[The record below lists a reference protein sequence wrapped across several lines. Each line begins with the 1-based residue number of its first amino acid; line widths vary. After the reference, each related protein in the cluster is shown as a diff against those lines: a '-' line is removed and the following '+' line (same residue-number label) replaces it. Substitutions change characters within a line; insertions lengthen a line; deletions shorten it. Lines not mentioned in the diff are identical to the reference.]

1 MGVDIAR
8 AAALAAGHG
17 VIAAGRNLDKVTAA
31 IGAAEHLQ
39 AVKLDITNLAS
50 PAGW

>member
-8 AAALAAGHG
+8 AALAAGHG
-17 VIAAGRNLDKVTAA
+17 VIAAGRNPDKVTAA